1 MANKNY
7 IGMKEITDKDY
18 KAFISRHK
26 KIIIEDTELEIGNH
40 NKIKVLQPENFEL
53 ETTTIWSFPDRGKWA
68 THYLNAKYR
77 GNWAP
82 QVARN
87 LILRYSKEGDTVLD
101 AFVGSGTTLI
111 ECKLTGRK
119 GIGIDI
125 NEEALILTRDRLN
138 FNTLNNN
145 FPEQKTF
152 LGDARN
158 LNLIED
164 ESIDLIATHPPYASI
179 ISYTKNSN
187 HKEKGDLSK
196 VHSVDEFCE
205 EMKKVAQE
213 FFRVLKPGK
222 FCAILIGDTRRHKH
236 EVSISFRTMQ
246 SFLDVGFI
254 LKENII
260 KAQHNTKTA
269 PLWKNMSIKHNFL
282 LLAHEHLFVFRK
294 PEKDEKLTKFKE
306 SMKWW

>member
-1 MANKNY
+1 MAEQNL
-7 IGMKEITDKDY
+7 IQMEEVTDKDY
-18 KAFISRHK
+18 KSFVSKHK
-26 KIIIEDTELEIGNH
+26 KIVIEDTELEIGNH
-40 NKIKVLQPENFEL
+40 NEIKILQPENFEL
-53 ETTTIWSFPDRGKWA
+53 ETTTIWSFPSRGKWA

-125 NEEALILTRDRLN
+125 NKESLILTRNRLN
-138 FNTLNNN
+138 FDSLGT

-158 LNLIED
+158 LNLIKD

-187 HKEKGDLSK
+187 HKQDGDLSK
-196 VHSVDEFCE
+196 VHSVEEFCE
-205 EMKKVAQE
+205 EMKKVAKE
-213 FFRVLKPGK
+213 FFRVLKPNK

-236 EVSISFRTMQ
+236 EVPISFRTMQ

-269 PLWKNMSIKHNFL
+269 PLWKNMSIKNNFL
-282 LLAHEHLFVFRK
+282 LLAHEHLFIFRK
-294 PEKDEKLTKFKE
+294 PEKDEKLIQFKE
-306 SMKWW
+306 SIKWW